1 MRSHS
6 RVANM
11 QPLGHSPVVDALDHE
26 PQDLCFPGGQARQ
39 QLLSHRALAGDS
51 ATFRKGG
58 GDHAGRYNGL
68 ACCSRTYRLDDL
80 LAARRLELITSR
92 TSLDRF
98 AQPRIAIGPAEE
110 DDSRSAAS
118 SAHLPP

>member
-26 PQDLCFPGGQARQ
+26 PQDLCFPSGQARQ
-39 QLLSHRALAGDS
+39 QLLLHRALAGDS

-80 LAARRLELITSR
+80 LAARRLEPITSR
-92 TSLDRF
+92 TSLDSF
-98 AQPRIAIGPAEE
+98 EVPLIAVVPPTEE
-110 DDSRSAAS
+110 HHALS
-118 SAHLPP
+118 